1 MDMAITK
8 ASRIP
13 MVLVLDT
20 SGSMLVTEGGTPTGK
35 VILLDGKR
43 YRAVTGG
50 ETRLDRMQRGL
61 DGLISSLRQDEAMGR
76 RVELAVVTAADG
88 ADVLSDFNGAADR
101 ELPVLPIGSRTTLG
115 AGILLAL
122 AMLEDRGRMY
132 REKGISHRESWLV
145 LLTDG
150 EDNGSAEELTQA
162 KEWVGEL
169 SAQTEPTLHVFTWH
183 LGTDKTGSPLAAL
196 NTGAIPEP
204 MQTLLQ
210 QMTAPTPMLS
220 REKNTAQPEIPE
232 PADGADVPE
241 TVPDVS
247 ASRGRTGHFQIET
260 WEQDGHGALPEQPF
274 PVESKAEGIGEEPA
288 DPQLEVLVRERM
300 IMMDTCTLMHEGC
313 DKLIDRLLPLLVKY
327 GRSVCLPQRVI
338 EELRHHSWDH
348 RDRSRAASAARGYQL
363 CKRLQD
369 AGCLSVRSS
378 RLDSFADNVLFV
390 LFSKYRYHE
399 HLLLITQDRK
409 LTMDI
414 LQLNKTQSS
423 AGYPAEVMF
432 IDKDG
437 KLHGA
442 RLLKQRSSAE

>member
-1 MDMAITK
+1 MDMQQPK
-8 ASRIP
+8 SSRIP

-43 YRAVTGG
+43 YRAVSGG

-61 DGLISSLRQDEAMGR
+61 AGLTKSLCRDELLRRQ
-76 RVELAVVTAADG
+76 VELAVVTAADG
-88 ADVLSDFNGAADR
+88 ADVLSDFAGAADR
-101 ELPVLPIGSRTTLG
+101 DLPSLPVGSRTTLG

-122 AMLEDRGRMY
+122 AMLEDRVRVY
-132 REKGISHRESWLV
+132 KEAGIPHTESWLV
-145 LLTDG
+145 LATDG
-150 EDNGSAEELTQA
+150 EDNGSTEDLTQA
-162 KEWVGEL
+162 KEWLTEL
-169 SAQTEPTLHVFTWH
+169 SAQADPALHLFTWH
-183 LGTDKTGSPLAAL
+183 LGTDKAEGPLAGLVSEQA
-196 NTGAIPEP
+196 ADPVY
-204 MQTLLQ
+204 TLLQ
-210 QMTAPTPMLS
+210 RMTKPIPVPSPENAPDKPAPAEAMG
-220 REKNTAQPEIPE
+220 QPESAP
-232 PADGADVPE
+232 DGHKLPKK
-241 TVPDVS
+241 S
-247 ASRGRTGHFQIET
+247 GHFQIET
-260 WEQDGHGALPEQPF
+260 WEQEGRGSLPEQPA
-274 PVESKAEGIGEEPA
+274 PTDAKPDTTADGTS
-288 DPQLEVLVRERM
+288 DPQLEILVQERM

-313 DKLIDRLLPLLVKY
+313 DKLIDRLLPLLQKY

-348 RDRSRAASAARGYQL
+348 RDRGKSASAARGYQL

-423 AGYPAEVMF
+423 TGYPAEVMF

-442 RLLKQRSSAE
+442 KLLKQKSSAQ

>member
-1 MDMAITK
+1 MDMQRPK
-8 ASRIP
+8 SPRIP

-20 SGSMLVTEGGTPTGK
+20 SGSMLVTEGGTPTGR

-43 YRAVTGG
+43 YRAVSGG
-50 ETRLDRMQRGL
+50 ETRLDRVQRGL
-61 DGLISSLRQDEAMGR
+61 KGLTKSLCRDENLRR

-88 ADVLSDFNGAADR
+88 ADVLSDFAGAADR
-101 ELPVLPIGSRTTLG
+101 DLPSLPVGSRTTIG

-122 AMLEDRGRMY
+122 AMLEDRRRVY
-132 REKGISHRESWLV
+132 KEAGIPHAESWLV
-145 LLTDG
+145 LVTDG
-150 EDNGSAEELTQA
+150 EDNGSTEELAQA
-162 KEWVGEL
+162 KEWLTEL
-169 SAQTEPTLHVFTWH
+169 SAQSDPALHLFTWH
-183 LGTDKTGSPLAAL
+183 LGTTKTAEPLSGMASHKS
-196 NTGAIPEP
+196 TDPVHI
-204 MQTLLQ
+204 LLQ
-210 QMTAPTPMLS
+210 RMTEAPVP
-220 REKNTAQPEIPE
+220 EKNTEQPE
-232 PADGADVPE
+232 PAEAVTQPNG
-241 TVPDVS
+241 VPDGHKPPKRS
-247 ASRGRTGHFQIET
+247 SHFQIEA
-260 WEQDGHGALPEQPF
+260 WEQEGRGSLPEQPV
-274 PVESKAEGIGEEPA
+274 PTEAKPDTMADGAS
-288 DPQLEVLVRERM
+288 DPQLENLVRERM

-313 DKLIDRLLPLLVKY
+313 DKLIDRLLPLLTKY

-348 RDRSRAASAARGYQL
+348 RDRGKSASAARGYQL

-423 AGYPAEVMF
+423 TGYPAEVMF

-442 RLLKQRSSAE
+442 KLLKQKSSAQ